1 MGLLTNR
8 CQEVQRMLSAYPI
21 EVPGMTDQPYKLIRP
36 FRRFVELRSAA
47 RRSFVLEPPALAP
60 ALVESAAPR
69 GGEDPR
75 CSSEGPA
82 RPACCGGAA
91 P

>member
-1 MGLLTNR
+1 
-8 CQEVQRMLSAYPI
+8 MLSAYPP
-21 EVPGMTDQPYKLIRP
+21 EVPGMTDQPYKLMRP

-60 ALVESAAPR
+60 AVAESVAPLS
-69 GGEDPR
+69 GQDPR
-75 CSSEGPA
+75 CSSEASA
-82 RPACCGGAA
+82 RQACCCGAA